1 MHEPAQGIK
10 YMENL
15 RELLSSD
22 ASLVLAI
29 GGLAIG
35 FFFGALISRTN
46 YCAMG
51 ALADIHNFGD
61 TRRLR
66 AWVLAAAVAIAGTQM
81 LALAGVVDTSKAMYA
96 GASFNWLGHV
106 VGGLVFGVGMVFAGG
121 CPSRNLAR
129 AGSGDLRSLV
139 TLIVLGLFA
148 YMTIGGILAPA
159 RTSLESLTTV
169 SLNAPTQRLGDLL
182 ASRLPLGPVTLA
194 SLVSLALVAA
204 GIGYAFAGPAFRKSP
219 LHVLSGLGV
228 GLCVVAGWALTGLTY
243 DELASKPVS
252 PVSLTFVRPSGDS
265 LEWLQRYTASP
276 LPGFGVASLFGAL
289 LGSFAV
295 SFSRGHFRLST
306 FTDVGDTLRH
316 LGGAILMGLGG
327 VMAMGCTV
335 GQSLTGVSTLS
346 LGSFVATAAI
356 VVGGRYGL
364 VALERRILATA

>member
-1 MHEPAQGIK
+1 
-10 YMENL
+10 METL
-15 RELLSSD
+15 RDLLSSN
-22 ASLVLAI
+22 ASLVLGI
-29 GGLAIG
+29 GGLTIG

-66 AWVLAAAVAIAGTQM
+66 AWVLAATVAVAGTQ
-81 LALAGVVDTSKAMYA
+81 LISAAGIVDTSKSIYA

-106 VGGLVFGVGMVFAGG
+106 VGGLVFGIGMVFAGG

-129 AGSGDLRSLV
+129 AGGGDLRALI

-148 YMTIGGILAPA
+148 YMAIGGILAPA
-159 RTSLESLTTV
+159 RTSLESLTTI
-169 SLNAPTQRLGDLL
+169 SLNAQTQRLGDLL
-182 ASRLPLGPVTLA
+182 ATRLPLGADMLA
-194 SLVSLALVAA
+194 GAASAVLVAA
-204 GIGYAFAGPAFRKSP
+204 AFAYAFAGASFRRSP
-219 LHVLSGLGV
+219 IHVLSGAGV
-228 GLCVVAGWALTGLTY
+228 GLCVVAGWALTGVTY
-243 DELASKPVS
+243 DELAAKPLA
-252 PVSLTFVRPSGDS
+252 PISLTFVRPSGDS

-295 SFSRGHFRLST
+295 SVGRGHFRLAT

-346 LGSFVATAAI
+346 LGSFIATAAI
-356 VVGGRYGL
+356 VIGGRYGL
-364 VALERRILATA
+364 VALERRIFAAA

>member
-1 MHEPAQGIK
+1 MRKKAVK

-15 RELLSSD
+15 RDLISSD
-22 ASLVLAI
+22 AQLVLAI
-29 GGLAIG
+29 GGLTIG
-35 FFFGALISRTN
+35 FFFGTIISRTN

-66 AWVLAAAVAIAGTQM
+66 AWVLAAAVAIAGTQ
-81 LALAGVVDTSKAMYA
+81 LLSAAGVVDTSKSMYA
-96 GASFNWLGHV
+96 GAAFNWLGYV
-106 VGGLVFGVGMVFAGG
+106 LGGLLFGIGMVFAGG

-148 YMTIGGILAPA
+148 YMSIGGILAPA
-159 RTSLESLTTV
+159 RSSLESLTTLT
-169 SLNAPTQRLGDLL
+169 LNAPTQRLGDLL
-182 ASRLPLGPVTLA
+182 ATRLPLGAATLA
-194 SLVSLALVAA
+194 SLAAAAVVAVALA
-204 GIGYAFAGPAFRKSP
+204 YAFAGATFRKSP
-219 LHVLSGLGV
+219 IHILSGLGV
-228 GLCVVAGWALTGLTY
+228 GLCVVAGWALTGLTF
-243 DELASKPVS
+243 DELAARPLA
-252 PVSLTFVRPSGDS
+252 PISLTFVRPTGDS

-295 SFSRGHFRLST
+295 SFGRGHFRLAT
-306 FTDVGDTLRH
+306 LTDVGDTLRH

-346 LGSFVATAAI
+346 LGSFIATAAI

-364 VALERRILATA
+364 VALERRILAAT

>member
-1 MHEPAQGIK
+1 
-10 YMENL
+10 MENL
-15 RELLSSD
+15 RDFMTSD

-35 FFFGALISRTN
+35 FFFGAIISRTN

-66 AWVLAAAVAIAGTQM
+66 AWVLAAAVAIAGTQ
-81 LALAGVVDTSKAMYA
+81 LLTVSGVVDTSKSMYA

-106 VGGLVFGVGMVFAGG
+106 VGGLIFGIGMVFAGG

-129 AGSGDLRSLV
+129 AGGGDLRALI

-148 YMTIGGILAPA
+148 YTSIGGILAPA
-159 RTSLESLTTV
+159 RTSLESLTLV
-169 SLNAPTQRLGDLL
+169 NLPAPTQRLGDLL
-182 ASRLPLGPVTLA
+182 ATRLPFGAATLTGIA
-194 SLVSLALVAA
+194 SAVLICAA
-204 GIGYAFAGPAFRKSP
+204 FAYAFAGGSFRKSP
-219 LHVLSGLGV
+219 IHILSGVGV
-228 GLCVVAGWALTGLTY
+228 GLCVVAGWALTGLAY
-243 DELASKPVS
+243 DELATKPVA
-252 PVSLTFVRPSGDS
+252 PISLTFVRPSGDS

-289 LGSFAV
+289 LGAFAV
-295 SFSRGHFRLST
+295 SFARGHFRLAT
-306 FTDVGDTLRH
+306 FSDVGDTLRH
-316 LGGAILMGLGG
+316 LGGAILMGIGG

-346 LGSFVATAAI
+346 LGSFIATAAI

-364 VALERRILATA
+364 VALERRILAAA

>member
-1 MHEPAQGIK
+1 
-10 YMENL
+10 MEYI
-15 RELLSSD
+15 REFISSD
-22 ASLVLAI
+22 AQLVLAV

-35 FFFGALISRTN
+35 FFFGAIISRTN

-66 AWVLAAAVAIAGTQM
+66 AWVLAAAVAVAGTQM
-81 LALAGVVDTSKAMYA
+81 LVAAGVVDTAKSMYA

-106 VGGLVFGVGMVFAGG
+106 VGGLIFGIGMVFAGG

-129 AGSGDLRSLV
+129 AGAGDLRALM
-139 TLIVLGLFA
+139 TLMVLGLFA
-148 YMTIGGILAPA
+148 YMSIGGILAPA
-159 RTSLESLTTV
+159 RNSLESLTTL

-182 ASRLPLGPVTLA
+182 ATRLPLSSQTLA
-194 SLVSLALVAA
+194 GLVGGGIVLAAFA
-204 GIGYAFAGPAFRKSP
+204 YAFAGKSFRASP
-219 LHVLSGLGV
+219 IHILSGVGV
-228 GLCVVAGWALTGLTY
+228 GLCVVAGWALTGLAF
-243 DELASKPVS
+243 DDLAAKPLA
-252 PVSLTFVRPSGDS
+252 PISLTFVRPAGDS

-289 LGSFAV
+289 LGAFTVSFA
-295 SFSRGHFRLST
+295 RGHFRLAT

-327 VMAMGCTV
+327 VMALGCTV

-346 LGSFVATAAI
+346 VGSFVATAAI
-356 VVGGRYGL
+356 VIGGRYGL
-364 VALERRILATA
+364 AALERRILATA